1 MHELINNWIVLL
13 VALPMGAGVL
23 TTLLRGH
30 VTSQRLVG
38 LTTLGTTLLLSVLFL
53 FGLDGPTSMH
63 LSHIGEWKPPYGIAI
78 VFDGVSGVLLLVSS
92 LVALACY
99 LHSFS
104 VLDRRVEKGWFHP
117 LFHLLMMGVNFA
129 FLTGDLF
136 NLFVAFEIMLM
147 ASYALLTL
155 GGSRQTLSQAYKY
168 VILNL
173 IGSTIFVL
181 GAGIV
186 YGMMGT
192 LNYADLARMVAEAH
206 ANGEALPRGFQSV
219 AVMLLLVF
227 GLKGAIFPLWFW
239 LPDTYHTLPTSIA
252 GLFAALLS
260 KIGVYAIL
268 RLFPMIFAAP
278 GVNERGVVFTIL
290 AGAAFTTMIV
300 AILGAFGER
309 RIRRMLSLVLISHVG
324 YLIFGIA
331 LMAESDRAL
340 GATLMYMAQEMLVMA
355 ALFMCCGMI
364 EKHTGSDDLN
374 EIGGVLSRAPWLA
387 TAFFLCFASVVGI
400 PPLPG
405 FFGKFVLVTE
415 GFRSDKWWI
424 SGLLTPAI
432 LVTAVLTMAVMVKI
446 WAFAFWGEV
455 KGRLLSLP
463 HGAQA
468 GALPPLGAAFAG
480 VWMLLAVVGAVTLG
494 SESYVNFTIQA
505 AGVMAEPKPYVE
517 HVLGEGTWPEP
528 LHAETI
534 DETRSLAMS
543 ALEEGATQ

>member
-1 MHELINNWIVLL
+1 MDELINNWIVLL
-13 VALPMGAGVL
+13 IALPMGAGVL

-30 VTSQRLVG
+30 VNSQRLVG
-38 LTTLGTTLLLSVLFL
+38 LVSLSGTLLLSLLFL
-53 FGLDGPTSMH
+53 FGLEDPTSMQF
-63 LSHIGEWKPPYGIAI
+63 SHMGGWAPPYGIAI
-78 VFDGVSGVLLLVSS
+78 VFDGISGIMVVVSS
-92 LVALACY
+92 FVALACY

-104 VLDRRVEKGWFHP
+104 VLDRRIEKGWFHP
-117 LFHLLMMGVNFA
+117 LFHLLMMGVNVA

-155 GGSRQTLSQAYKY
+155 GASRMQLSQAYKY

-173 IGSTIFVL
+173 IGSIIFVL

-192 LNYADLARMVAEAH
+192 LNYADLARIVAEAH
-206 ANGEALPRGFQSV
+206 ATGEALPRGFHSV
-219 AVMLLLVF
+219 SVMLLLVF

-260 KIGVYAIL
+260 KIGIYAIL

-278 GVNERGVVFTIL
+278 GVHERGVIHMIL
-290 AGAAFTTMIV
+290 LGAAVATMLL

-309 RIRRMLSLVLISHVG
+309 RIRRMLSLLLISHVG

-331 LMAESDRAL
+331 MMGDSERAL
-340 GATLMYMAQEMLVMA
+340 GATLMYMSQEMVVMA

-364 EKHTGSDDLN
+364 EKHAGSDNLD
-374 EIGGVLSRAPWLA
+374 EIGGVLSRSPWLA

-405 FFGKFVLVTE
+405 FFGKFVLITE
-415 GFRSDKWWI
+415 GFSHEDWWVRALVTPCV
-424 SGLLTPAI
+424 LL
-432 LVTAVLTMAVMVKI
+432 TAVLTMAVMVKI
-446 WAFAFWGEV
+446 WAFAFWGDV
-455 KGRLLSLP
+455 KGDLLSLP
-463 HGAQA
+463 RGAQS
-468 GALPPLGAAFAG
+468 GSLPRLGSAFAG
-480 VWMLLAVVGAVTLG
+480 VWLLLAVIGAVTLN
-494 SESYVNFTIQA
+494 SERFVSFTIEAGDVMREPRAYVNN
-505 AGVMAEPKPYVE
+505 
-517 HVLGEGTWPEP
+517 VLGPGSWPEP
-528 LHAETI
+528 LQAESANDATTI
-534 DETRSLAMS
+534 VMS
-543 ALEEGATQ
+543 DLTEDVQ